1 MTLDETKQIYM
12 RMASDAGIVPWTLH
26 QYVGNKRWT
35 PKEEGLEG
43 DMACLMQFA
52 ELVANYQRE
61 RVAAWMM
68 DAGYATG
75 HGDTIEDLLAE
86 LESQAQERR

>member
-1 MTLDETKQIYM
+1 MIAGKTKQIYL
-12 RMASDAGIVPWTLH
+12 RMATDAGIVPWTLH
-26 QYVGNKRWT
+26 QYVGKKRWT
-35 PKEEGLEG
+35 PKEEGLDG
-43 DMACLMQFA
+43 DIASLMQFA

-61 RVAAWMM
+61 RVASWMM

-86 LESQAQERR
+86 LESQAQKRK